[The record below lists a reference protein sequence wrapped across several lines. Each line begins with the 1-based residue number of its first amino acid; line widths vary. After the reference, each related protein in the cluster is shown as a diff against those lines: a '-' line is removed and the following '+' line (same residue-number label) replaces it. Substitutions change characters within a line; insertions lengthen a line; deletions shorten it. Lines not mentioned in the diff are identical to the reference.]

1 MMRLHPHPHPH
12 PRPQSR
18 HRVPQVFSTRCAGCN
33 EPGTDLCDA
42 CRFSLASSR
51 PVDVGDDV
59 LAALAYEGVARRS
72 ILALKFRNR
81 RTVARHLARLIVTRL
96 GAGASAPLAGAAR
109 SRQFRQFDVVTWAP
123 TGADRVRSRGYDQAE
138 LLARAVAKELRVP
151 CHRLLYRTHGA
162 PQAGHG
168 RADRLV
174 GPGFRARATRR
185 PLRVLVVD
193 DVITTGATLRRAGE
207 ALRLA
212 GIDAVTLV
220 AIAAAPDRVESLVL
234 RHAASRLAAAS

>member
-1 MMRLHPHPHPH
+1 MMRLHPHPHT
-12 PRPQSR
+12 R

-42 CRFSLASSR
+42 CRFSLATSR

-81 RTVARHLARLIVTRL
+81 RTIARHLARLIVARL
-96 GAGASAPLAGAAR
+96 GSGTSAPLTGAER
-109 SRQFRQFDVVTWAP
+109 GRQFDVVTWAP
-123 TGADRVRSRGYDQAE
+123 TGADRVRARGYDQAE

-162 PQAGHG
+162 PQAGHS

-174 GPGFRARATRR
+174 GPGFRGRATRR

-193 DVITTGATLRRAGE
+193 DVITTGATLRRAGD

-220 AIAAAPDRVESLVL
+220 AVAAAPDRPDRPERVSLVS
-234 RHAASRLAAAS
+234 RDAASRLAAAS

>member
-1 MMRLHPHPHPH
+1 MMRLHTHS
-12 PRPQSR
+12 QSR

-81 RTVARHLARLIVTRL
+81 RTVARHLARLIVARI
-96 GAGASAPLAGAAR
+96 GAGASAPLVGAER
-109 SRQFRQFDVVTWAP
+109 RRQFDVVTWAP

-162 PQAGHG
+162 PQAGHS

-174 GPGFRARATRR
+174 GPGFRGRATRR

-193 DVITTGATLRRAGE
+193 DVITTGATLRRAGD

-212 GIDAVTLV
+212 GVEAVTLV
-220 AIAAAPDRVESLVL
+220 AVAAAPDRVVSLVSS
-234 RHAASRLAAAS
+234 HAASRLAAAS

>member
-1 MMRLHPHPHPH
+1 MRLHPHPHS
-12 PRPQSR
+12 RPLSR

-33 EPGTDLCDA
+33 EPGTDLCEA

-81 RTVARHLARLIVTRL
+81 RTVARHLARLIVARL
-96 GAGASAPLAGAAR
+96 GAGASTPLTGAER
-109 SRQFRQFDVVTWAP
+109 GRQFDVVTWAP
-123 TGADRVRSRGYDQAE
+123 TGADRVRFRGYDQAE

-151 CHRLLYRTHGA
+151 CHRLLYRIHGA
-162 PQAGHG
+162 PQAGHS

-174 GPGFRARATRR
+174 GPGFRCRATRR

-193 DVITTGATLRRAGE
+193 DVITTGATLRRAGD

-220 AIAAAPDRVESLVL
+220 AVAAAPDRVVSLVS
-234 RHAASRLAAAS
+234 RDAASRLAAAS

>member
-1 MMRLHPHPHPH
+1 MMRLHTHS
-12 PRPQSR
+12 QSR

-81 RTVARHLARLIVTRL
+81 RTVARHLARLIVARL
-96 GAGASAPLAGAAR
+96 GAGASAPRAGADR
-109 SRQFRQFDVVTWAP
+109 GRQFDVVTWAP

-162 PQAGHG
+162 PQAGHS

-174 GPGFRARATRR
+174 GPGFRGRATRR

-193 DVITTGATLRRAGE
+193 DVITTGATLRRAGD

-212 GIDAVTLV
+212 GVEAVTLV
-220 AIAAAPDRVESLVL
+220 AVAAAPDRVVSLVSS
-234 RHAASRLAAAS
+234 HAASRLAAAS